1 MNPLC
6 LDDLTCKQL
15 FNHEHI
21 RSFSHSCP
29 SDASCTRRTDESHTA
44 RYVHT
49 CLIRDCNDNSL
60 LHKARFTHRDGGIQR
75 QPQLQ
80 QNFMNDNS
88 TRNNH
93 PNSNSYYNHN
103 SNRNYN
109 NNTRNHHNLAQYQGG
124 KRVCH
129 FGDKCFKRDD
139 PSHLAMFAHPLV
151 PQPSHHQ
158 QQPPPHQ
165 FQPQLQYQPQKQ
177 SCDLGYA
184 CKDNTPAHRALF
196 AHPREFVPFSVQQ
209 FYMQQQQQ
217 QQQLQQQQLQQQ
229 PQQQQAQPNLY
240 VFSPNSF
247 YPTAVSTTGVL
258 SELSS
263 QMTQPLPDG
272 DINQDYLEDHD
283 GEFLQDMNDFLR
295 EQGIFCC
302 PISPPSP
309 PPTIPPL
316 MEQWWWE
323 GNLW

>member
-15 FNHEHI
+15 SNHEHM

-44 RYVHT
+44 RYIHT
-49 CLIRDCNDNSL
+49 CLIQDCNDKSL
-60 LHKARFTHRDGGIQR
+60 LHKTRFTHRDGGIQR

-80 QNFMNDNS
+80 QNFTNDHF
-88 TRNNH
+88 TKNNH
-93 PNSNSYYNHN
+93 PNPNGHYNP
-103 SNRNYN
+103 NRNYN
-109 NNTRNHHNLAQYQGG
+109 NNTRHNSNQYQGG

-165 FQPQLQYQPQKQ
+165 FQPQIQYQPEQQ

-209 FYMQQQQQ
+209 FYMQQQQL
-217 QQQLQQQQLQQQ
+217 LQQPQ
-229 PQQQQAQPNLY
+229 PHQQQQAQTNPY
-240 VFSPNSF
+240 VFSPNHF
-247 YPTAVSTTGVL
+247 HPTTVSATG
-258 SELSS
+258 SPSDSSS
-263 QMTQPLPDG
+263 QMTQFVP
-272 DINQDYLEDHD
+272 
-283 GEFLQDMNDFLR
+283 FF
-295 EQGIFCC
+295 
-302 PISPPSP
+302 
-309 PPTIPPL
+309 
-316 MEQWWWE
+316 
-323 GNLW
+323 